1 MVRELRIGVD
11 AGPVPDVGAL
21 FVSAR
26 EPIATLVFGHGA
38 GADMRHASME
48 AIAQAFA
55 AAGISTLRFNFPF
68 KELGKSRV
76 DSQDVSVA
84 TVAAALAFA
93 RATFDGPHYLGGH
106 SYGGRTATHAVV
118 DRGMDVAGLIFG
130 SFPLH
135 PAGKPSTRRADHMD
149 AIGAPML
156 FLSGTRDGLAHPELL
171 TQVVD
176 RLGATLRWLDTADH
190 GYRVLKRTRTRSDD
204 VFTEMAAHAREFVLG
219 ANARFALAR
228 MLHQGL

>member
-1 MVRELRIGVD
+1 MAEDLRVRVD

-21 FVSAR
+21 LLRAP

-38 GADMRHASME
+38 GADMRHATME
-48 AIAQAFA
+48 AITQAFA

-76 DSQDVSVA
+76 DSKDTAVA
-84 TVAAALAFA
+84 TVAAALACA
-93 RATFDGPHYLGGH
+93 KDTCDGPYYLGGH
-106 SYGGRTATHAVV
+106 SFGGRMATHAVV
-118 DRGMDVAGLIFG
+118 DLGLDVAGLIFG

-135 PAGKPSTRRADHMD
+135 LAGKPSTHRADHMD
-149 AIGAPML
+149 AIDAPML
-156 FLSGTRDGLAHPELL
+156 FLSGTRDALAEPGLL

-190 GYRVLKRTRTRSDD
+190 GYKVLKRTRTRTDD
-204 VFTEMAAHAREFVLG
+204 VFAEMAGYAREFVLG
-219 ANARFALAR
+219 
-228 MLHQGL
+228 

>member
-106 SYGGRTATHAVV
+106 SYGGRMATHAVV
-118 DRGMDVAGLIFG
+118 DRDLDAAGLIFG

-135 PAGKPSTRRADHMD
+135 PAGKPSTRRAEHMD

-156 FLSGTRDGLAHPELL
+156 FLSGTRDGLADPELL

-176 RLGATLRWLDTADH
+176 RLDATLRWLDTADH
-190 GYRVLKRTRTRSDD
+190 GYRVLKRKRTRSDD

-219 ANARFALAR
+219 ANARFALR
-228 MLHQGL
+228 G

>member
-1 MVRELRIGVD
+1 MAQELRIRVD

-21 FVSAR
+21 LVRAE

-38 GADMRHASME
+38 GADMRHRTMA

-76 DSQDVSVA
+76 DSRDTAVA
-84 TVAAALAFA
+84 TVAAALACA
-93 RATFDGPHYLGGH
+93 KDTCDGPYYLGGH
-106 SYGGRTATHAVV
+106 SFGGRMATHAVV
-118 DRGMDVAGLIFG
+118 DLGLGVAGLIFG

-135 PAGKPSTRRADHMD
+135 LAGKPSTHRADHMD
-149 AIGAPML
+149 AIDAPML
-156 FLSGTRDGLAHPELL
+156 FLSGTRDGLAEPGLL
-171 TQVVD
+171 IPVVD

-190 GYRVLKRTRTRSDD
+190 GYKVLKRTRTRTDD
-204 VFTEMAAHAREFVLG
+204 VFAEMAGYAREFVLG
-219 ANARFALAR
+219 
-228 MLHQGL
+228 G

>member
-1 MVRELRIGVD
+1 MSTPDPYRTSARSSPGPGNPSQRWCS
-11 AGPVPDVGAL
+11 ATAPVPTC
-21 FVSAR
+21 
-26 EPIATLVFGHGA
+26 ATPAWRPSRGHSP
-38 GADMRHASME
+38 RP
-48 AIAQAFA
+48 
-55 AAGISTLRFNFPF
+55 GISTLRFNFPF

-76 DSQDVSVA
+76 DAQDVSVA

-93 RATFDGPHYLGGH
+93 RETFDGPHYLGGH
-106 SYGGRTATHAVV
+106 SYGGRMATHAVV
-118 DRGMDVAGLIFG
+118 DRGLDAAGLIFG

-149 AIGAPML
+149 AIDAPML
-156 FLSGTRDGLAHPELL
+156 FLSGTRDGLAHPEPL

-190 GYRVLKRTRTRSDD
+190 GYRVLKRTRTRGDD

-219 ANARFALAR
+219 
-228 MLHQGL
+228 